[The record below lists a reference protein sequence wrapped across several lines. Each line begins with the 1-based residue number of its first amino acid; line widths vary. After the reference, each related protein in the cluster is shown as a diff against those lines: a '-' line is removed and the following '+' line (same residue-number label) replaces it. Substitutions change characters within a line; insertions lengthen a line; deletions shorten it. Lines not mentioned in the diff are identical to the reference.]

1 MWHIENPWKV
11 FDHIYLRNEQADFNF
26 MSIINTDKWIT
37 FDNRDKIL
45 ELQEICSALRINDV
59 KIRDPDNPAKLNE
72 AKLVSFYF

>member
-1 MWHIENPWKV
+1 
-11 FDHIYLRNEQADFNF
+11 